1 MIRRPPR
8 STRTDTLVPYTT
20 LFRSLQRN
28 ARMNF
33 AGLGRLV
40 GLSAPAV
47 AERVKRLEDRGVLT
61 GYQAQVDR
69 AKLGY
74 GLTAFIRMRTSSD
87 TYPRIDA
94 LVRDL
99 PEILECHHVTG
110 EDAFILK
117 VIAQSIGHL
126 AEIILRH
133 APYGAT
139 TSAVELG
146 SASCRDR
153 V

>member
-1 MIRRPPR
+1 MESKEKIDEVGWRI
-8 STRTDTLVPYTT
+8 LEA
-20 LFRSLQRN
+20 LQRN
-28 ARMNF
+28 ERMNF
-33 AGLGRLV
+33 AELGRLV

-94 LVRDL
+94 LVRDM

-110 EDAFILK
+110 EDAFIMK

-126 AEIILRH
+126 DEIILRL
-133 APYGAT
+133 APRSEEH
-139 TSAVELG
+139 TSELQSLMRISYAVF
-146 SASCRDR
+146 C
-153 V
+153 

>member
-1 MIRRPPR
+1 MEGKEKIDEIGWRI
-8 STRTDTLVPYTT
+8 LEV
-20 LFRSLQRN
+20 LQRN

-33 AGLGRLV
+33 AELGRLV

-87 TYPRIDA
+87 TYPRI
-94 LVRDL
+94 
-99 PEILECHHVTG
+99 
-110 EDAFILK
+110 EDRKSTRLN
-117 VIAQSIGHL
+117 SSH
-126 AEIILRH
+126 
-133 APYGAT
+133 
-139 TSAVELG
+139 
-146 SASCRDR
+146 
-153 V
+153 